1 MGVDRME
8 FNTKLLHGKA
18 IQSYPSGATIPPISQ
33 VSAFAYDTAEEL
45 EKVFNNR
52 APGFAYTRISNPII
66 DAFERRVNE
75 LEGGRGAVACASG
88 MSAITQALLNILSE
102 GDEIIAGSG
111 LFGGTL
117 DLFKDIEKFGIKTRF
132 VKHVTVAEIEP
143 LVNENT
149 KAVYGEVIGNPG
161 LDVMDIKTVA
171 DFVHSKNIPLI
182 VDSTTATPYLIKP
195 LDLGV
200 DIVVHSSSK
209 YMNGSG
215 NSISGVIVDG
225 GNFNWDCSRY
235 RGFEGYKKYGN
246 LAYIAKLRN
255 GIWRNMGGC
264 LAPMNAFLNIIGM
277 ETLGLRM
284 ERICENAKSLAEAI
298 NQTGIV
304 TVNYPT
310 IEGNPYQALVKK
322 QFNGKG
328 GGILT
333 IRAGSKERAYKL
345 MNGLKYALNATNI
358 GDSKTLVIHPASTIY
373 THNTEEQ
380 MQNAGVWDDTI
391 RVSVGIEDTQDLIE
405 DFITAIK
412 SLERG

>member
-1 MGVDRME
+1 MRFD
-8 FNTKLLHGKA
+8 TKLLHGQATK
-18 IQSYPSGATIPPISQ
+18 SHLSGATIPPISQ

-66 DAFERRVNE
+66 DSFERRVNE
-75 LEGGRGAVACASG
+75 LEGGKGAVACASG

-111 LFGGTL
+111 LFGGTI
-117 DLFKDIEKFGIKTRF
+117 DLFKDFEKFGIKTRF
-132 VKHVTVAEIEP
+132 VKHITIEEIEP
-143 LVNENT
+143 LINENT
-149 KAVYGEVIGNPG
+149 KVVYGEVIGNPG
-161 LDVMDIKTVA
+161 LDVMDIKAVA

-182 VDSTTATPYLIKP
+182 VDSTTATPYLIRP
-195 LDLGV
+195 FEFGA
-200 DIVVHSSSK
+200 DIIVHSSSK
-209 YMNGSG
+209 YINGSG
-215 NSISGVIVDG
+215 NSISGVIVDS
-225 GNFNWDCSRY
+225 GNFKWDGIRY
-235 RGFEGYKKYGN
+235 KGFEEYKKYGS

-284 ERICENAKSLAEAI
+284 ERICDNAKSLAEAI

-304 TVNYPT
+304 TANYPT
-310 IEGNPYQALVKK
+310 IEGSPYQDLVKK

-333 IRAGSKERAYKL
+333 IRAGSKERAYRF
-345 MNGLKYALNATNI
+345 MNTLKYALKATNI

-373 THNTEEQ
+373 THNTKEQ
-380 MQNAGVWDDTI
+380 MQNAGVWEDTI
-391 RVSVGIEDTQDLIE
+391 RVSIGIEDTQDLIE
-405 DFITAIK
+405 DFIAAIK
-412 SLERG
+412 SL